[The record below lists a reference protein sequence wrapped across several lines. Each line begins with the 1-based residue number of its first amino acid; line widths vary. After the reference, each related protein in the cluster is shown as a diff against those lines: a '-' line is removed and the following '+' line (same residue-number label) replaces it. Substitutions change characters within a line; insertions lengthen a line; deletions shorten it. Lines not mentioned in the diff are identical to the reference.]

1 MIEQSSEAE
10 IPAQTGSLVEFEGVE
25 MSAEEAAEMQA
36 GFNQQ
41 EEVPVALDEPVVE
54 AAPVAEDAE
63 PQDITFST
71 LENGEK
77 QVRLATGE
85 VYRGKDDSEVMRKMG
100 MGKIEASRT
109 IHSLKNPP
117 PPPPQAPSP
126 AAQAA
131 EMDAT
136 AKIMAD
142 YTAQGLGYKNSAEML
157 EEISLFRSQSQQLGL
172 SMQQQNEAQMMDNFM
187 RATPDFTPTQ
197 ANAEKIDEILTKLNL
212 PLNADTLHFAHFA
225 AKGQGLYTAAAPP
238 QVAIAAPPRN
248 YMPPPPSGNAPA
260 ATGRGNPSIME
271 QEAMTLEE
279 LDSLMLTQ

>member
-172 SMQQQNEAQMMDNFM
+172 SMQQQKEAQVMDNFM

-212 PLNADTLHFAHFA
+212 PLNADTLRFAHSA
-225 AKGQGLYTAAAPP
+225 VKGQGLYEAAATP

-260 ATGRGNPSIME
+260 ATGRGYPSIME
-271 QEAMTLEE
+271 QEAMSLDE